1 MNRHKIAAQQ
11 NRYAIALFALHHSEF
26 NELLEKGLIPLC
38 FIGHLTSFIRR
49 KPLLLP
55 RAQRLMITLL
65 LYPRKLFY

>member
-1 MNRHKIAAQQ
+1 MNRHNVAAQQ
-11 NRYAIALFALHHSEF
+11 NQYAIVLFALQHSEF

-38 FIGHLTSFIRR
+38 FVGHLTSFIRR

-55 RAQRLMITLL
+55 STQRLMITLL